1 MLAGRE
7 GARGYHVPGFGA
19 LFVLPPRALPS
30 ASPRSLAE
38 RAAARSLDDAIRH
51 LQQGLRT
58 ASSAEIRTQMEK
70 NLRALRQ
77 TRAEL
82 RGTARDRSSG
92 VVVLS
97 PPPVPA
103 VPTAPAAPEAPEPD
117 APSAPF
123 PPMLAPAP
131 WQMWFSIEE
140 PADGRNG
147 ETVIRDVRAAV
158 TALLEKQGP
167 SLHQVRPDEYVA
179 VVVDF

>member
-82 RGTARDRSSG
+82 RGTARDRSAG
-92 VVVLS
+92 AVVLS
-97 PPPVPA
+97 PPTVSA
-103 VPTAPAAPEAPEPD
+103 VMAGGGAGPD
-117 APSAPF
+117 HPRLEEMPRGGGA
-123 PPMLAPAP
+123 
-131 WQMWFSIEE
+131 QM
-140 PADGRNG
+140 GGQR
-147 ETVIRDVRAAV
+147 RA
-158 TALLEKQGP
+158 
-167 SLHQVRPDEYVA
+167 RPRA
-179 VVVDF
+179 